1 MRYGASKAAGKKETS
16 VCKISC
22 VHNVS
27 YIYIIYFRYILNES
41 SRCTLDI

>member
-1 MRYGASKAAGKKETS
+1 MRCGASKAAGKKETS

-27 YIYIIYFRYILNES
+27 YIYISY
-41 SRCTLDI
+41 TLDTFLMNHHVAH